1 MNNAGF
7 TENYFHTQDGLRLY
21 YRAYGDRRSSRT
33 PLLCL
38 SGLTRNSNDFH
49 EFASRHAATRQVIC
63 LDYRGR
69 GRSAYDPRPMH
80 YDAAVYVTDIQ
91 HLLAVAHVKRVIV
104 VGTSLG
110 GILTMALGA
119 TIPTLLAGAI
129 LNDIGPDV
137 KEDGRQ
143 RIAGYVG
150 NDVNLASF
158 EAATEYLRQ
167 AYAAAYP
174 KLDAEGWQRIVR
186 GTFIEDKRRGGVS
199 LDYDLN
205 IAIALREQAKTP
217 LPDLWPLFRSLRPLP
232 LLALRG
238 TLSDILTA
246 DTFVRMKREHA
257 GMIAVTVPDVG
268 HVPMLDEPAA
278 ETAIDAFLADL

>member
-1 MNNAGF
+1 MTA
-7 TENYFHTQDGLRLY
+7 EYRESYFSSHDGLRLY
-21 YRAYGDRRSSRT
+21 YRDYGDRHSART

-49 EFASRHAATRQVIC
+49 EFALRHAPMRRVIC

-69 GRSAYDPRPMH
+69 GRSAHDPDPMH
-80 YDAAVYVTDIQ
+80 YEVPTYLDDIQ
-91 HLLAVAHVKRVIV
+91 HLLAVAHIRRVIV
-104 VGTSLG
+104 AGTSLG
-110 GILTMALGA
+110 GIIAMALGA
-119 TIPTLLAGAI
+119 AIPTLLAGVI

-143 RIAGYVG
+143 RIAAYVG
-150 NDVNLASF
+150 QAVRVPDWD
-158 EAATEYLRQ
+158 AAVAHLRKGYAQ
-167 AYAAAYP
+167 AFP
-174 KLDAEGWQRIVR
+174 VLDDAGWRRIAR
-186 GTFIEDKRRGGVS
+186 GTFAESAASG
-199 LDYDLN
+199 LALAYDLN
-205 IAIALREQAKTP
+205 ISVALREQAKTP

-232 LLALRG
+232 VLALRG
-238 TLSDILTA
+238 ALSDILTS
-246 DTFVRMKREHA
+246 DTFIRMKREHA

>member
-1 MNNAGF
+1 MTTGF
-7 TENYFHTQDGLRLY
+7 SERYFHAQDDLRLY
-21 YRAYGDRRSSRT
+21 YRDYGDRHAERT

-38 SGLTRNSNDFH
+38 TGLTRNSNDFH
-49 EFASRHAATRQVIC
+49 EFASRHAATRRVIC

-69 GRSAYDPRPMH
+69 GRSAYDPDPMH
-80 YDAAVYVTDIQ
+80 YNPSVYLDDIQ
-91 HLLAVAHVKRVIV
+91 HLLAVTHIRRVIV
-104 VGTSLG
+104 LGTSLG
-110 GILTMALGA
+110 GIMTMALA
-119 TIPTLLAGAI
+119 AAAPTLLVGAI

-150 NDVNLASF
+150 QPVQLPTW
-158 EAATEYLRQ
+158 EAATDYMRKG
-167 AYAAAYP
+167 YAGAYP
-174 KLDAEGWQRIVR
+174 KLDAAGWQRIAR
-186 GTFIEDKRRGGVS
+186 GTFTADKTRDGVT
-199 LDYDLN
+199 LDYDLR
-205 IAIALREQAKTP
+205 IAAALREQARRP
-217 LPDLWPLFRSLRPLP
+217 LPDLWPMFRSLRPLP

-238 TLSDILTA
+238 ALSDILTA
-246 DTFVRMKREHA
+246 DTFIRMKREHA

>member
-1 MNNAGF
+1 MIAEYREGH
-7 TENYFHTQDGLRLY
+7 FHSHDGLRLY
-21 YRAYGDRRSSRT
+21 YRDYGDRTGTRT

-49 EFASRHAATRQVIC
+49 EFALRHSATRQVIC

-69 GRSAYDPRPMH
+69 GRSAYDPNPMH
-80 YDAAVYVTDIQ
+80 YEVPVYLDDIQ
-91 HLLAVAHVKRVIV
+91 HLLAVTHIRRVIV

-110 GILTMALGA
+110 GIIAMGLGTA
-119 TIPTLLAGAI
+119 IPTMLAGVI

-150 NDVNLASF
+150 QAVQVPDWD
-158 EAATEYLRQ
+158 AAIAHLRKG
-167 AYAAAYP
+167 YAAAFP
-174 KLDAEGWQRIVR
+174 VLDDAGWRRLAR
-186 GTFIEDKRRGGVS
+186 GTFTEAGQG
-199 LDYDLN
+199 LALAYDLN
-205 IAIALREQAKTP
+205 ISVALREQAKHP
-217 LPDLWPLFRSLRPLP
+217 LPDLWPFFRSLRPLP
-232 LLALRG
+232 VLALRG
-238 TLSDILTA
+238 ALSDILTA
-246 DTFVRMKREHA
+246 DTFIRMKREHA

>member
-1 MNNAGF
+1 MIAEF
-7 TENYFHTQDGLRLY
+7 RERYFHSHDGLRLY
-21 YRAYGDRRSSRT
+21 YRDYGDRGSART

-49 EFASRHAATRQVIC
+49 EFALRHAATRRVIC

-69 GRSAYDPRPMH
+69 GRSDRDPNPMH
-80 YDAAVYVTDIQ
+80 YEVPVYLDDIQ
-91 HLLAVAHVKRVIV
+91 HLLAVTHVRRVIV
-104 VGTSLG
+104 AGTSLG
-110 GILTMALGA
+110 GIIAMALGTA
-119 TIPTLLAGAI
+119 IPTLLTGVI

-150 NDVNLASF
+150 QAIQVPDWD
-158 EAATEYLRQ
+158 AAIAHLRKG
-167 AYAAAYP
+167 YAAAFP
-174 KLDAEGWQRIVR
+174 ALGEAGWQRIAR
-186 GTFIEDKRRGGVS
+186 GTFTEAAVGKGLT

-205 IAIALREQAKTP
+205 ISVALREQAKHP

-232 LLALRG
+232 VLALRG
-238 TLSDILTA
+238 ALSDILTA
-246 DTFVRMKREHA
+246 DTFIRMKREHA
-257 GMIAVTVPDVG
+257 GMIAVTIPDVG

>member
-1 MNNAGF
+1 MTGGF
-7 TENYFHTQDGLRLY
+7 RDGYVHAQDGLRLH
-21 YRAYGDRRSSRT
+21 YREYGDRSSPRT

-38 SGLTRNSNDFH
+38 SGLTRNANDFH
-49 EFASRHAATRQVIC
+49 EFALRHAQTRRILC

-69 GRSAYDPRPMH
+69 GQSDHDPDPTH
-80 YDAAVYVTDIQ
+80 YEVPVYIDDVQ
-91 HLLAVAHVKRVIV
+91 QMLASTHIGRVIL

-110 GILTMALGA
+110 GILSMALA
-119 TIPTLLAGAI
+119 TMIPTMLAGVI

-137 KEDGRQ
+137 REDGRQ

-150 NDVNLASF
+150 QPVPVTDWN
-158 EAATEYLRQ
+158 AAVAYLRKS
-167 AYAAAYP
+167 YAGAYP
-174 KLDAEGWQRIVR
+174 SLNDDGWLRIAR
-186 GTFIEDKRRGGVS
+186 GTFAPSRSGNG
-199 LDYDLN
+199 LALNYDLN
-205 IAIALREQAKTP
+205 IAVALREQAKQP
-217 LPDLWPLFRSLRPLP
+217 LPDLWPYFRCLRPFP

-238 TLSDILTA
+238 GLSDILTA

-268 HVPMLDEPAA
+268 HVPMLDEPVA

>member
-1 MNNAGF
+1 MSSQDF

-21 YRAYGDRRSSRT
+21 YRTYGDRRSSRT

-49 EFASRHAATRQVIC
+49 EFATRHAETRQVIC

-69 GRSAYDPRPMH
+69 GRSAYDPQPLR
-80 YDAAVYVTDIQ
+80 YDATIYVTDIQ
-91 HLLAVAHVKRVIV
+91 HLLAVTHMKRVV
-104 VGTSLG
+104 VLGTSLG
-110 GILTMALGA
+110 GILTMALGTA
-119 TIPTLLAGAI
+119 IPTMLAGAI

-150 NDVNLASF
+150 NDLNLASV

-174 KLDAEGWQRIVR
+174 KLETEGWKRIVR
-186 GTFIEDKRRGGVS
+186 GTFAEDKRRGGVS
-199 LDYDLN
+199 LDYDLK
-205 IAIALREQAKTP
+205 IAVALREQAKTP
-217 LPDLWPLFRSLRPLP
+217 LPDLWPLFCSLRPLP
-232 LLALRG
+232 VLALRG
-238 TLSDILTA
+238 ALSDILTA
-246 DTFVRMKREHA
+246 DTFIRMKREHA

-268 HVPMLDEPAA
+268 HVPMLDEPMA

>member
-1 MNNAGF
+1 MMA
-7 TENYFHTQDGLRLY
+7 EFHEGHFHSHDGLRLY
-21 YRAYGDRRSSRT
+21 YRDYGDRMSPRT

-49 EFASRHAATRQVIC
+49 EFALRHSATRRVIC

-69 GRSAYDPRPMH
+69 GKSAYDPDPMH
-80 YDAAVYVTDIQ
+80 YEVPVYLDDIQ
-91 HLLAVAHVKRVIV
+91 HLLAVTHIRRVIV
-104 VGTSLG
+104 AGTSLG
-110 GILTMALGA
+110 GIIAMGLGTA
-119 TIPTLLAGAI
+119 IPTMLAGVI

-150 NDVNLASF
+150 QAVQVPDWD
-158 EAATEYLRQ
+158 AAVTHLRKGYAQ
-167 AYAAAYP
+167 AFP
-174 KLDAEGWQRIVR
+174 VLDDAGWRRIAR
-186 GTFIEDKRRGGVS
+186 GTFTETGKG
-199 LDYDLN
+199 LTLAYDLN
-205 IAIALREQAKTP
+205 ISVALREQAKTP
-217 LPDLWPLFRSLRPLP
+217 LPDLWPFFRSLRPLP
-232 LLALRG
+232 VLALRG
-238 TLSDILTA
+238 ALSDILTA
-246 DTFVRMKREHA
+246 DTFIRMKREHA

>member
-1 MNNAGF
+1 MTADFRDG
-7 TENYFHTQDGLRLY
+7 YFHSHDDLRLY
-21 YRAYGDRRSSRT
+21 YRDYGDRTAART

-49 EFASRHAATRQVIC
+49 EFALRHAATRRVIC

-69 GRSAYDPRPMH
+69 GRSSYDPDPMH
-80 YDAAVYVTDIQ
+80 YEVPVYLDDVQ
-91 HLLAVAHVKRVIV
+91 HLLVATHIRRVIV

-110 GILTMALGA
+110 GIIAMALGTA
-119 TIPTLLAGAI
+119 IPTMLAGVI

-150 NDVNLASF
+150 QPVQVPDWG
-158 EAATEYLRQ
+158 AAVEHLRKS
-167 AYAAAYP
+167 YAAAFP
-174 KLDAEGWQRIVR
+174 VLDDAGWQRMAR
-186 GTFIEDKRRGGVS
+186 GTFGESPAGTGLVLS
-199 LDYDLN
+199 YDLN
-205 IAIALREQAKTP
+205 ISVALREQAKRP

-232 LLALRG
+232 VLALRG
-238 TLSDILTA
+238 ALSDILTA
-246 DTFVRMKREHA
+246 DTFIRMKREHA
-257 GMIAVTVPDVG
+257 GMIAVTVPDIG
-268 HVPMLDEPAA
+268 HVPMLDEPVA

>member
-1 MNNAGF
+1 MTEGF
-7 TENYFHTQDGLRLY
+7 REGHFHSHDGLRLY
-21 YRAYGDRRSSRT
+21 YRDYGDRSSART

-49 EFASRHAATRQVIC
+49 EFALRHAATRRVIC

-69 GRSAYDPRPMH
+69 GRSAYDPDPMH
-80 YDAAVYVTDIQ
+80 YEVPVYLDDIQ
-91 HLLAVAHVKRVIV
+91 HLLAVTHLRRVIV

-110 GILTMALGA
+110 GILAMGLGA
-119 TIPTLLAGAI
+119 TIPGLLAGVI

-150 NDVNLASF
+150 QAVQVPDW
-158 EAATEYLRQ
+158 EAAVAHLRKG
-167 AYAAAYP
+167 YAAAFP
-174 KLDAEGWQRIVR
+174 VLSDAGWMRIAR
-186 GTFIEDKRRGGVS
+186 GTFKENPARSGLV

-205 IAIALREQAKTP
+205 ISVALREQAKQP
-217 LPDLWPLFRSLRPLP
+217 LPDLWPFFRSLRPFP
-232 LLALRG
+232 VLALRG
-238 TLSDILTA
+238 ALSDILTA
-246 DTFVRMKREHA
+246 ETFIRMKREHA
-257 GMIAVTVPDVG
+257 GLIAVTVPDVG

>member
-1 MNNAGF
+1 MR
-7 TENYFHTQDGLRLY
+7 TEFSERYFHAQDGVRLY
-21 YRAYGDRRSSRT
+21 YRDYGDRHAART

-38 SGLTRNSNDFH
+38 TGLTRNSNDFH
-49 EFASRHAATRQVIC
+49 EFASRHAGTRRVVC

-69 GRSAYDPRPMH
+69 GRSAYDPDPMH
-80 YDAAVYVTDIQ
+80 YNPSVYLDDIQ
-91 HLLAVAHVKRVIV
+91 HLLAVTHIRRTIV
-104 VGTSLG
+104 LGTSLG
-110 GILTMALGA
+110 GIMAMVLA
-119 TIPTLLAGAI
+119 AAIPTLLVGAI

-150 NDVNLASF
+150 QPVQLPTW
-158 EAATEYLRQ
+158 EAAADYMRKG
-167 AYAAAYP
+167 YAGAYP
-174 KLDAEGWQRIVR
+174 KLDAAGWQRIAR
-186 GTFIEDKRRGGVS
+186 GTFTADKTRGGVT
-199 LDYDLN
+199 LDYDLR
-205 IAIALREQAKTP
+205 IADALREQAGRP
-217 LPDLWPLFRSLRPLP
+217 LPDLWPMFRSLRPLP

-238 TLSDILTA
+238 ALSDILTA
-246 DTFVRMKREHA
+246 DTFIRMKREHA

>member
-1 MNNAGF
+1 MTDGF
-7 TENYFHTQDGLRLY
+7 RDGLFHTHDGLRLY
-21 YRAYGDRRSSRT
+21 YRDYGSHDAARA

-49 EFASRHAATRQVIC
+49 EFALRHAAARRVLC

-69 GRSAYDPRPMH
+69 GRSGYDPEPSH
-80 YDAAVYVTDIQ
+80 YEVPVYLDDIR
-91 HLLAVAHVKRVIV
+91 HLLAATHVSRVIL

-110 GILTMALGA
+110 GILSMGLA
-119 TIPTLLAGAI
+119 TAIPTMLAGVI

-150 NDVNLASF
+150 QPVQVPDRD
-158 EAATEYLRQ
+158 AAVTHLKKGYSG
-167 AYAAAYP
+167 AYP
-174 KLDAEGWQRIVR
+174 KLDETGWRRIAR
-186 GTFIEDKRRGGVS
+186 GTFTENRTGSGLV

-205 IAIALREQAKTP
+205 IAVALREQAKHP
-217 LPDLWPLFRSLRPLP
+217 LPDLWPYFRSLRPFP

-238 TLSDILTA
+238 GLSDILTA
-246 DTFVRMKREHA
+246 ETFIRMKREHA

>member
-1 MNNAGF
+1 MTGEF
-7 TENYFHTQDGLRLY
+7 QDGYFHSHDGLRLY
-21 YRAYGDRRSSRT
+21 YRDYGDRYADRT

-38 SGLTRNSNDFH
+38 TGLTRNSNDFH
-49 EFASRHAATRQVIC
+49 EFASRQSASRRVLC

-69 GRSAYDPRPMH
+69 GRSDYDPVPAH
-80 YDAAVYVTDIQ
+80 YDPSVYLDDIQ
-91 HLLAVAHVKRVIV
+91 HVLAVAHIRRVV
-104 VGTSLG
+104 VLGTSLG
-110 GILTMALGA
+110 GILTMALA
-119 TIPTLLAGAI
+119 AAAPTLLAGAI

-150 NDVNLASF
+150 QAVHVPSW
-158 EAATEYLRQ
+158 EAAAEHLRKS
-167 AYAAAYP
+167 YIGAYP
-174 KLDAEGWQRIVR
+174 KLDAAGWQRIAR
-186 GTFIEDKRRGGVS
+186 GTFTEDKSQAG
-199 LDYDLN
+199 LTLAYDLN
-205 IAIALREQAKTP
+205 IAVTLREQAKRP

-238 TLSDILTA
+238 ALSDILTA
-246 DTFVRMKREHA
+246 ETFVRMKREHA

-278 ETAIDAFLADL
+278 ETALDAFLADL

>member
-1 MNNAGF
+1 MSADFREG
-7 TENYFHTQDGLRLY
+7 YFHSHDGLRLY
-21 YRAYGDRRSSRT
+21 FRDYGDRIAART

-49 EFASRHAATRQVIC
+49 EFALRHAATRRVIC

-69 GRSAYDPRPMH
+69 GRSAHDPNPMH
-80 YDAAVYVTDIQ
+80 YAVPVYLDDIQ
-91 HLLAVAHVKRVIV
+91 HLLAVTHVRRVVV

-110 GILTMALGA
+110 GIIAMALA
-119 TIPTLLAGAI
+119 TAIPTLLAGVV

-150 NDVNLASF
+150 QAVEVPDWD
-158 EAATEYLRQ
+158 AAVAHLRKSYAQ
-167 AYAAAYP
+167 AFP
-174 KLDAEGWQRIVR
+174 VLDDAGWRRIAR
-186 GTFIEDKRRGGVS
+186 GTFTEAPTGKGLS
-199 LDYDLN
+199 LAYDLN
-205 IAIALREQAKTP
+205 ISIALREQAKQR
-217 LPDLWPLFRSLRPLP
+217 LPDLWPFFRSLRPLP
-232 LLALRG
+232 VLALRG
-238 TLSDILTA
+238 ALSDILTA
-246 DTFVRMKREHA
+246 DTFIRMKREHA

-278 ETAIDAFLADL
+278 QTAIDAFVADL

>member
-1 MNNAGF
+1 MTAEFREGW
-7 TENYFHTQDGLRLY
+7 FHSHDGLRLY
-21 YRAYGDRRSSRT
+21 YRDYGDRTGART

-49 EFASRHAATRQVIC
+49 EFALRHAPTRRVIC

-69 GRSAYDPRPMH
+69 GRSAHDPNPMH
-80 YDAAVYVTDIQ
+80 YEVPVYLDDIQ
-91 HLLAVAHVKRVIV
+91 HLLAVTHIRRVIV

-110 GILTMALGA
+110 GIIAMALGA
-119 TIPTLLAGAI
+119 TIPTLLAGVV

-150 NDVNLASF
+150 QAVQVPDWN
-158 EAATEYLRQ
+158 AAITHLRKG
-167 AYAAAYP
+167 YAAAFP
-174 KLDAEGWQRIVR
+174 VLDDAGWQRMAR
-186 GTFIEDKRRGGVS
+186 GTFTETATGKG
-199 LDYDLN
+199 LTLAYDLN
-205 IAIALREQAKTP
+205 ISVALREQAKQP

-232 LLALRG
+232 VLALRG
-238 TLSDILTA
+238 ALSDILTA
-246 DTFVRMKREHA
+246 DTFIRMKREHA
-257 GMIAVTVPDVG
+257 GMIAVTVPDIG

-278 ETAIDAFLADL
+278 ETAIDAFLTDL

>member
-1 MNNAGF
+1 MIAEF
-7 TENYFHTQDGLRLY
+7 RENYFHSHDGLRLY
-21 YRAYGDRRSSRT
+21 YRDYGDRIGPRT

-38 SGLTRNSNDFH
+38 SGLTRNSTDFH
-49 EFASRHAATRQVIC
+49 EFALRHAATRRVIC

-69 GRSAYDPRPMH
+69 GRSAYDPDPMH
-80 YDAAVYVTDIQ
+80 YEVPVYLDDIQ
-91 HLLAVAHVKRVIV
+91 HLLAVAHIRRVIV
-104 VGTSLG
+104 AGTSLG
-110 GILTMALGA
+110 GIIAMALGMA
-119 TIPTLLAGAI
+119 IPTLLAGVI

-150 NDVNLASF
+150 QAVQVPDWT
-158 EAATEYLRQ
+158 AAIAHIRKG
-167 AYAAAYP
+167 YAAAFP
-174 KLDAEGWQRIVR
+174 ALDDAGWQRIAR
-186 GTFIEDKRRGGVS
+186 GTFTEASAGKG
-199 LDYDLN
+199 LTLAYDLN
-205 IAIALREQAKTP
+205 ISVALREQAKVA

-232 LLALRG
+232 VLALRG
-238 TLSDILTA
+238 ALSDILTA
-246 DTFVRMKREHA
+246 DTFIRMKREHA

>member
-1 MNNAGF
+1 MTGDFREA
-7 TENYFHTQDGLRLY
+7 YFHSHDGLRLF
-21 YRAYGDRRSSRT
+21 YRDYGDRTAARI

-38 SGLTRNSNDFH
+38 SGLTRNSTDFH
-49 EFASRHAATRQVIC
+49 EFALRHARTRRVVC

-69 GRSAYDPRPMH
+69 GRSAHDPDPMH
-80 YDAAVYVTDIQ
+80 YEVPVYLDDIQ
-91 HLLAVAHVKRVIV
+91 HLLAVAHIRRVIV
-104 VGTSLG
+104 AGTSLG
-110 GILTMALGA
+110 GILAMALGA
-119 TIPTLLAGAI
+119 AIPTMLARVI

-150 NDVNLASF
+150 EPVQVPDWD
-158 EAATEYLRQ
+158 AAIAHLRKG
-167 AYAAAYP
+167 YAAAFP
-174 KLDAEGWQRIVR
+174 VLDNAGWMRIAR
-186 GTFIEDKRRGGVS
+186 GTFTENAAGPGLV
-199 LDYDLN
+199 LAYDLK
-205 IAIALREQAKTP
+205 ISLALREQAKQP

-232 LLALRG
+232 VLALRG
-238 TLSDILTA
+238 ALSDILTA

-278 ETAIDAFLADL
+278 QAAIDAFLADL

>member
-1 MNNAGF
+1 M
-7 TENYFHTQDGLRLY
+7 TEFREAYFHSHDGLRLY
-21 YRAYGDRRSSRT
+21 YRDYGDRSGTRI

-38 SGLTRNSNDFH
+38 SGLTRNSLDFH
-49 EFASRHAATRQVIC
+49 EFALRHAATRRVIC

-69 GRSAYDPRPMH
+69 GRSARDPDPMH
-80 YDAAVYVTDIQ
+80 YEVPVYLDDVQ
-91 HLLAVAHVKRVIV
+91 HLLAVTHIGRVIL

-110 GILTMALGA
+110 GIIAMALGA
-119 TIPTLLAGAI
+119 TIPTLLAGVI

-150 NDVNLASF
+150 QAVQVPDWG
-158 EAATEYLRQ
+158 AAVAHLRKG
-167 AYAAAYP
+167 YAAAFP
-174 KLDAEGWQRIVR
+174 LLDDAGWQRMAR
-186 GTFIEDKRRGGVS
+186 GTFTESSAGNGLV

-205 IAIALREQAKTP
+205 ISVALREQAKQP

-232 LLALRG
+232 VLALRG
-238 TLSDILTA
+238 SLSDILTA
-246 DTFVRMKREHA
+246 DTFIRMKREHA
-257 GMIAVTVPDVG
+257 GMIAVTVPDIG
-268 HVPMLDEPAA
+268 HTPMLDEPMA

>member
-1 MNNAGF
+1 MSADFLEG
-7 TENYFHTQDGLRLY
+7 YFHSHDGLRLY
-21 YRAYGDRRSSRT
+21 FRDYGDRSATRT

-49 EFASRHAATRQVIC
+49 EFALRHAATRRVIC

-69 GRSAYDPRPMH
+69 GRSAHDPNPMH
-80 YDAAVYVTDIQ
+80 YEVPVYLDDIQ
-91 HLLAVAHVKRVIV
+91 HLLAVTHVRRVIV

-110 GILTMALGA
+110 GIIAMALA
-119 TIPTLLAGAI
+119 TAIPTTLAGVV

-150 NDVNLASF
+150 QAVEVPDWDAAIAHLRRSYAQAFPVLNDA
-158 EAATEYLRQ
+158 
-167 AYAAAYP
+167 
-174 KLDAEGWQRIVR
+174 GWHRIAR
-186 GTFIEDKRRGGVS
+186 GTFAEAPAGEGLS
-199 LDYDLN
+199 LAYDLN
-205 IAIALREQAKTP
+205 ISVALREQAKTP
-217 LPDLWPLFRSLRPLP
+217 LPDLWPFFRSLRPLP
-232 LLALRG
+232 VLSLRG
-238 TLSDILTA
+238 ALSDILTA
-246 DTFVRMKREHA
+246 DTFIRMKREHA

>member
-1 MNNAGF
+1 MIAEF
-7 TENYFHTQDGLRLY
+7 RENYFHSHDGLRLY
-21 YRAYGDRRSSRT
+21 YRDYGDRTGPRT

-49 EFASRHAATRQVIC
+49 ELALRHAATRRVIC

-69 GRSAYDPRPMH
+69 GRSAHDPDPMH
-80 YDAAVYVTDIQ
+80 YEVPVYLDDIQ
-91 HLLAVAHVKRVIV
+91 HLLAVTHIRRVIV
-104 VGTSLG
+104 AGTSLG
-110 GILTMALGA
+110 GIIAMALGM
-119 TIPTLLAGAI
+119 TIPTLLAGVI

-150 NDVNLASF
+150 QAVQVPDWT
-158 EAATEYLRQ
+158 AAIAHIRKGYG
-167 AYAAAYP
+167 AAFP
-174 KLDAEGWQRIVR
+174 VMDDAGWQRIAR
-186 GTFIEDKRRGGVS
+186 GTFTETAPGKGLV
-199 LDYDLN
+199 LAYDLN
-205 IAIALREQAKTP
+205 ISVALREQAKAA

-232 LLALRG
+232 VLALRG
-238 TLSDILTA
+238 ALSDILTA
-246 DTFVRMKREHA
+246 DTFIRMKREHA

>member
-1 MNNAGF
+1 MSGPGF
-7 TENYFHTQDGLRLY
+7 SEHTFHSHDGLRLY
-21 YRAYGDRRSSRT
+21 YRDYGDRLASRT

-38 SGLTRNSNDFH
+38 TGLTRNSNDFH
-49 EFASRHAATRQVIC
+49 EFATRHAATRRVIC

-69 GRSAYDPRPMH
+69 GRSAYDPDPMH
-80 YDAAVYVTDIQ
+80 YEPSVYLNDIQ
-91 HLLAVAHVKRVIV
+91 HLLAVTHVARVIV
-104 VGTSLG
+104 MGTSLG
-110 GILTMALGA
+110 GILTMALA
-119 TIPTLLAGAI
+119 AAVPTLMAAAI
-129 LNDIGPDV
+129 VNDIGPDV

-150 NDVNLASF
+150 RELRPPSWNDAIAHLQQN
-158 EAATEYLRQ
+158 YMG
-167 AYAAAYP
+167 AYP
-174 KLDAEGWQRIVR
+174 KLDHAGWQRIAR
-186 GTFIEDKRRGGVS
+186 GTFTEDKASGGLK

-205 IAIALREQAKTP
+205 IAAALKVQASQP
-217 LPDLWPLFRSLRPLP
+217 LPDLWPMFRSLRPLP

-238 TLSDILTA
+238 ALSDILTA

-268 HVPMLDEPAA
+268 HVPMLDEPVA

>member
-1 MNNAGF
+1 MIAEF
-7 TENYFHTQDGLRLY
+7 RENYFHSHDGLRLY
-21 YRAYGDRRSSRT
+21 YRDYGDRTCSRT

-49 EFASRHAATRQVIC
+49 EFALRHAVTRRVIC

-69 GRSAYDPRPMH
+69 GRSAHDPDPMH
-80 YDAAVYVTDIQ
+80 YEVPVYLDDIQ
-91 HLLAVAHVKRVIV
+91 HLLAVTHIRRVIV
-104 VGTSLG
+104 TGTSLG
-110 GILTMALGA
+110 GIIAMALGMA
-119 TIPTLLAGAI
+119 IPTLLAGVI

-150 NDVNLASF
+150 QAVQVPDWT
-158 EAATEYLRQ
+158 AAIAHIRKG
-167 AYAAAYP
+167 YAAAFP
-174 KLDAEGWQRIVR
+174 VLDDAGWQRITR
-186 GTFIEDKRRGGVS
+186 GTFTETSDGRG
-199 LDYDLN
+199 LALAYDLN
-205 IAIALREQAKTP
+205 ISVALREQAKHP

-232 LLALRG
+232 VLALRG
-238 TLSDILTA
+238 ALSDILTA
-246 DTFVRMKREHA
+246 DTFIRMKREHA
-257 GMIAVTVPDVG
+257 GMIALTVPDVG

>member
-1 MNNAGF
+1 MTAEFRDG
-7 TENYFHTQDGLRLY
+7 YFHSHDDLRLY
-21 YRAYGDRRSSRT
+21 YRDYGDRTAART

-49 EFASRHAATRQVIC
+49 EFALRHAATRRVIC

-69 GRSAYDPRPMH
+69 GRSAHDPDPMH
-80 YDAAVYVTDIQ
+80 YEVPVYLDDVQ
-91 HLLAVAHVKRVIV
+91 HLLAVTHIHRVIV

-110 GILTMALGA
+110 GIMAMALGTA
-119 TIPTLLAGAI
+119 IPTMLAGVI

-150 NDVNLASF
+150 QAVQVPDWD
-158 EAATEYLRQ
+158 AAVAHLRKG
-167 AYAAAYP
+167 YAAAFP
-174 KLDAEGWQRIVR
+174 VLDDAGWQRMAR
-186 GTFIEDKRRGGVS
+186 GTFTETPAGNGLV

-205 IAIALREQAKTP
+205 ISVALQEQAKQP

-232 LLALRG
+232 VLALRG
-238 TLSDILTA
+238 SLSDILTA
-246 DTFVRMKREHA
+246 DTFIRMKREHA
-257 GMIAVTVPDVG
+257 GMIAVTVPDIG
-268 HVPMLDEPAA
+268 HTPMLDEPMA

>member
-1 MNNAGF
+1 MIAEYREGH
-7 TENYFHTQDGLRLY
+7 FHSHDGLRLY
-21 YRAYGDRRSSRT
+21 YRDYGDRTGART

-49 EFASRHAATRQVIC
+49 EFALRHSATRRVIC

-69 GRSAYDPRPMH
+69 GRSAYDQNPMH
-80 YDAAVYVTDIQ
+80 YEVPVYLDDIQ
-91 HLLAVAHVKRVIV
+91 HLLAVTHIRRVIV
-104 VGTSLG
+104 AGTSLG
-110 GILTMALGA
+110 GIIAMGLSAA
-119 TIPTLLAGAI
+119 IPTMLAGVI

-150 NDVNLASF
+150 QAVQVPDWD
-158 EAATEYLRQ
+158 AAIAHLRKG
-167 AYAAAYP
+167 YGAAFP
-174 KLDAEGWQRIVR
+174 VLDDTGWQRLAR
-186 GTFIEDKRRGGVS
+186 GTFSEASAGKS
-199 LDYDLN
+199 LALAYDLN
-205 IAIALREQAKTP
+205 ISVALREQAKHP
-217 LPDLWPLFRSLRPLP
+217 LPDLWPYFRSLRPLP
-232 LLALRG
+232 VLALRG
-238 TLSDILTA
+238 ALSDILTA
-246 DTFVRMKREHA
+246 DTFIRMKREHA